1 MSVYDSK
8 DGIQNCIQ
16 LLHDFMI
23 PEAKDFV
30 SRRLQETRS
39 LVIIP
44 ARIVFGV
51 LCTIQFDDQTKR
63 MTGKV
68 NEVMSNRHLSAK
80 MRSVKRDTF
89 RVIPEPPLCIRRVVM
104 KAAGIHFLEAVQ

>member
-1 MSVYDSK
+1 MSIHDSK

-16 LLHDFMI
+16 LLHDFVV

-30 SRRLQETRS
+30 SLRLQEIGTP
-39 LVIIP
+39 LIIP

-51 LCTIQFDDQTKR
+51 LCAIQFDDQTKR
-63 MTGKV
+63 MTRKV
-68 NEVMSNRHLSAK
+68 SEVRSNRHLPAK

-89 RVIPEPPLCIRRVVM
+89 QVIPELPLCIRSVVT
-104 KAAGIHFLEAVQ
+104 KAAGIHFLEAFQ

>member
-51 LCTIQFDDQTKR
+51 LCAIQFDDQTKR

-68 NEVMSNRHLSAK
+68 SELRSNRHLPAK

-89 RVIPEPPLCIRRVVM
+89 QVIPELPLCIGH
-104 KAAGIHFLEAVQ
+104 AAAELFGVL